1 MSSRGCCPRCGQ
13 PVERGG
19 AFEMFYCDGS
29 LVYRHFTCPISAAL
43 ARLPAAAQPLPDH
56 LTVAEAAAL
65 LRVSVGTVR
74 LRIRRGALPAWRL
87 QGGQTILMRRADVEG
102 LLLAMETSEVTAAAR
117 PVLPQPVRPKTG
129 PRPVMPR
136 PALPPAAP
144 RPFSTPRR
152 SPPAASPARCD
163 APDDDQAR
171 AGQVPD
177 TGPDEAAPSDRA
189 PVGGVWDL
197 SDVPTALLT
206 RQPFDAKGHYPGGMA
221 LYRAEE
227 AELDRRSRGPG
238 QAAGGALGPDGDGAG
253 TLQSGQ
259 RAPQQLG
266 DGGGVGDAGGVS
278 EGVEALD
285 LVTLLV
291 DAQAEQGQELGGGHD
306 GKDLR
311 VIGTSPGP
319 EASGS

>member
-102 LLLAMETSEVTAAAR
+102 LLLAVEASEVTAANR
-117 PVLPQPVRPKTG
+117 SGLPHPVRPKAP

-136 PALPPAAP
+136 PAMPPAAP
-144 RPFSTPRR
+144 RPFPTPRR

-163 APDDDQAR
+163 APDN
-171 AGQVPD
+171 
-177 TGPDEAAPSDRA
+177 GPDDAAPSDRA

-227 AELDRRSRGPG
+227 AELDRRSRG
-238 QAAGGALGPDGDGAG
+238 LGPAA
-253 TLQSGQ
+253 
-259 RAPQQLG
+259 R
-266 DGGGVGDAGGVS
+266 
-278 EGVEALD
+278 
-285 LVTLLV
+285 
-291 DAQAEQGQELGGGHD
+291 
-306 GKDLR
+306 
-311 VIGTSPGP
+311 
-319 EASGS
+319 